1 MHDELKQFAL
11 LAEFGEEDREAL
23 GELLEEQILAA
34 GRRIFS
40 EGNEADGLVL
50 IVEGSARL
58 ESRRTGDSEVI
69 GAGNTLGSL
78 SLVALGPREI
88 TAKATTACTLLRL
101 SRESFRRLVE
111 DHPRT
116 ACHLLEAVVADLSS
130 LVRRDLD
137 RLAL

>member
-1 MHDELKQFAL
+1 MRDELKQFAL
-11 LAEFGEEDREAL
+11 LAEFSEEDREAL
-23 GELLEEQILAA
+23 GELLEEQELAA

-58 ESRRTGDSEVI
+58 ESGRTGDSEVVE
-69 GAGNTLGSL
+69 AGHALGTL
-78 SLVALGPREI
+78 SLVAFGPREV
-88 TAKATTACTLLRL
+88 TAKATTACSVLRL
-101 SRESFRRLVE
+101 SRESFRRLVD

-116 ACHLLEAVVADLSS
+116 ACHLLEAVVADLSA

-137 RLAL
+137 RLAF